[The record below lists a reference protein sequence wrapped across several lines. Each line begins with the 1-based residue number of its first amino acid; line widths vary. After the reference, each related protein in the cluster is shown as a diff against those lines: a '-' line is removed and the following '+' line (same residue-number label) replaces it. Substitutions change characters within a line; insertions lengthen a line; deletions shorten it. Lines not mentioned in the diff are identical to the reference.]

1 MAALPRCEGCPDPAI
16 GHVLPCQHR
25 TCGGCCL
32 NDVCPECLALTRH
45 EPCSHGHTITCGV
58 SGCGKVVES
67 ISRDDLSRVQT
78 IAIDK
83 YEEMKQVVAFRNAST
98 GLVEEWEG
106 ERASESDDGSDY

>member
-1 MAALPRCEGCPDPAI
+1 MPNAFGFSGCSY
-16 GHVLPCQHR
+16 GTCVLPPS
-25 TCGGCCL
+25 TGG
-32 NDVCPECLALTRH
+32 
-45 EPCSHGHTITCGV
+45 

-67 ISRDDLSRVQT
+67 ISCDNLSRVQT